1 MIPPPPQAAHRARH
15 VAEGRAHR
23 GGARTACAGLKDR
36 KDMKEEQTSN
46 MKDIKQ
52 TVHRFGTKEDGGVS
66 WGGEVRIE
74 AGRE

>member
-1 MIPPPPQAAHRARH
+1 M
-15 VAEGRAHR
+15 
-23 GGARTACAGLKDR
+23 KDR

-74 AGRE
+74 AERE